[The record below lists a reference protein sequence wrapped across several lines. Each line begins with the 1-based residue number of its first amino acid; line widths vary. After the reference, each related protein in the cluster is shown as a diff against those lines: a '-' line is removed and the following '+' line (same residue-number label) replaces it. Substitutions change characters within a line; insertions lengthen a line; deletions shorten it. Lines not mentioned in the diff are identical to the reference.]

1 MTKSKLCILHNV
13 KTNWSNFQE
22 LLTTTL
28 DNSILLKI
36 DNNIVCTIDSFNHA
50 VQQDVSNATGS
61 SLDINTEYSSAIEDK
76 LAENRKLQTRRYKN
90 ICNQL
95 LSKLLKRLKRRQT
108 QYPPVRKQDESWV
121 SLGHD
126 EEKAET
132 FANKLFAD
140 AVTVATLSKL
150 PS

>member
-50 VQQDVSNATGS
+50 VQQDVSNVTGS

-76 LAENRKLQTRRYKN
+76 LAENRKLR
-90 ICNQL
+90 
-95 LSKLLKRLKRRQT
+95 KL
-108 QYPPVRKQDESWV
+108 
-121 SLGHD
+121 
-126 EEKAET
+126 
-132 FANKLFAD
+132 
-140 AVTVATLSKL
+140 
-150 PS
+150 

>member
-1 MTKSKLCILHNV
+1 MLEEKYRVYSIKYIRLKGEKYWNYVGDQTWIFWLLDNRSRLFVSPIIMTVNSTIMTKSKLCILHNV

-50 VQQDVSNATGS
+50 VQQDVSNVTGS

-76 LAENRKLQTRRYKN
+76 LAENRKLR
-90 ICNQL
+90 
-95 LSKLLKRLKRRQT
+95 KL
-108 QYPPVRKQDESWV
+108 
-121 SLGHD
+121 
-126 EEKAET
+126 
-132 FANKLFAD
+132 
-140 AVTVATLSKL
+140 
-150 PS
+150 